1 MGHSL
6 IRKSSLAFPQDL
18 ILILG
23 DPPLLAGESRDK
35 YDGLLAAVAQSIMP
49 RTDLDWMFVRDIA
62 DISWQILRLRRIE
75 VAAIELVQ
83 KEIVLEHLKSTRDA
97 SDVVEHASYR
107 IFSARDEADRW
118 ARDPKARKKID
129 ARLAACGISSDAV
142 LAMAYD
148 RAAPQLGSIHSRIAY
163 CERQRSAIL
172 RDIERRDETYA
183 RKLGAASD
191 AVIDAE
197 FSEAAE

>member
-6 IRKSSLAFPQDL
+6 IGKSSPPFPQDL

-23 DPPLLAGESRDK
+23 DPPLLAGESREK
-35 YDGLLAAVAQSIMP
+35 YDGLLAAVAQSIMS

-97 SDVVEHASYR
+97 SDVVEDASYR
-107 IFSARDEADRW
+107 IFSAWDEAD
-118 ARDPKARKKID
+118 P
-129 ARLAACGISSDAV
+129 
-142 LAMAYD
+142 
-148 RAAPQLGSIHSRIAY
+148 
-163 CERQRSAIL
+163 ERVNDS
-172 RDIERRDETYA
+172 ETA
-183 RKLGAASD
+183 GLED
-191 AVIDAE
+191 
-197 FSEAAE
+197 